1 MLGLLWYLQR
11 RFSRTSTRRREAE
24 TITVLGR
31 QGLGA
36 KAQLVMVQTADA
48 RYVLGVT
55 EHGVSVVDRL
65 PVAAEEGA
73 AGTDAVGIADS
84 DGSVSRHPIIEGSSK
99 PAVSGVEAFDSILAG
114 EASAS
119 ASASSRS
126 SRSSADH
133 DSGARLRVRHRN
145 DPLRGSIISP
155 ETWRQTAEAIRR
167 SR

>member
-1 MLGLLWYLQR
+1 MLGLLWFLQR

-65 PVAAEEGA
+65 PVAAAEGA
-73 AGTDAVGIADS
+73 EGTDAVGIADAH
-84 DGSVSRHPIIEGSSK
+84 GSVSRHPIIEGSSQ
-99 PAVSGVEAFDSILAG
+99 PTVSGVEAFDSILAG
-114 EASAS
+114 EAQT
-119 ASASSRS
+119 SRT
-126 SRSSADH
+126 SRTSVDH
-133 DSGARLRVRHRN
+133 DSGARLRVRHRS